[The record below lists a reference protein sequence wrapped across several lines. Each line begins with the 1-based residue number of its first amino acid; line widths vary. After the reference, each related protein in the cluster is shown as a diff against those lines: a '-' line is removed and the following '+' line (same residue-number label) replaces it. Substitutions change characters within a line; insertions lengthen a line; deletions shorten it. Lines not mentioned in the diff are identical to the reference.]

1 MHPGKRKCL
10 TILDFSLITQSL
22 STFTRRHCS
31 PVESP
36 PSLCTGA
43 VRAEEDGHQVRVRRD
58 VRWDEEVGVGP
69 VDLHVA
75 AALVHQ
81 HRAIT
86 ISDLDKVVWTWI
98 NILYSVCRE
107 PC

>member
-1 MHPGKRKCL
+1 MVL
-10 TILDFSLITQSL
+10 TILSQPKLR
-22 STFTRRHCS
+22 FTRRHCS
-31 PVESP
+31 PFEIP
-36 PSLCTGA
+36 PGLCPGA

-58 VRWDEEVGVGP
+58 VRWDEEVGVGL

-86 ISDLDKVVWTWI
+86 IGDLDEVVWTWV
-98 NILYSVCRE
+98 NILYCVSRE